1 VCSIALS
8 LSLLDDKI
16 IQGQQT
22 KILFFVTQVWRTE
35 KYQMKGRRR
44 LLQSLNEEIK
54 QRGKKTKEGR
64 KEGRFY
70 RRAAKAI

>member
-8 LSLLDDKI
+8 LSLSFLDDKI

-22 KILFFVTQVWRTE
+22 KILFFVTQAWRTE

-64 KEGRFY
+64 RDAFTEEQQRQ
-70 RRAAKAI
+70 